1 MVHIGYKI
9 HFSLCTEYIMALS
22 DTKLRSLHGKPYTGS
37 PELSD
42 GDGLGVRISPLGAMT
57 FQFRY
62 RWEGKA
68 QRISLGKYPAM
79 GLKDARALVGE
90 LRLLYDKGINP
101 RTHFDL
107 KHTSS
112 ELTVGECLEH
122 WMDGYVRTQL
132 RKNTINLYEAVV
144 VKHMKDA
151 FKGRPISSISV
162 KDWISFFGAQ
172 EKEGQKRARM
182 MFIQAKS
189 AFSWCLRRQLIDRC
203 EMMRIEPK
211 DVGQRSETGERVLT
225 FNELAQIWIAIERT
239 RASPANKMLHQ
250 LVMMWGCR
258 LSELRL
264 SLKPEFDMKELVWTV
279 PKEHSKMGNVI
290 RRPIF
295 SQAQPMIE
303 RLMDAY
309 DNVMFPGY
317 DINEPI
323 SIAAANRY
331 IGRIRD
337 DMEGVGYWR
346 AHDFRRTVVT
356 RLSEEGVAPHVTE
369 KMMGHD
375 LGGVMAVYNKHD
387 WLEEQRKGYEI
398 FADKLFWH
406 IKNVK

>member
-1 MVHIGYKI
+1 
-9 HFSLCTEYIMALS
+9 MALS
-22 DTKLRSLHGKPYTGS
+22 DTKLRSLYGKPYTGS

-42 GDGLGVRISPLGAMT
+42 GDGLGVRKSPLGAMA

-62 RWEGKA
+62 RWDGKA

-90 LRLLYDKGINP
+90 LRLLYDRGINP
-101 RTHFDL
+101 RTHFES
-107 KHTSS
+107 KHASS
-112 ELTVGECLEH
+112 ELTVKECLDL
-122 WMDGYVRTQL
+122 WMNDYVRTQL
-132 RKNTINLYEAVV
+132 RTNTINLYEAIV
-144 VKHMKDA
+144 VKHMTDA
-151 FKGRPISSISV
+151 FKGRPASSISV
-162 KDWISFFGAQ
+162 KDWISFFSKQ

-189 AFSWCLRRQLIDRC
+189 ALSWCLRRQLIDRC
-203 EMMRIEPK
+203 EIMRIDPK

-264 SLKPEFDMKELVWTV
+264 SLKPEFDMKELIWTV
-279 PKEHSKMGNVI
+279 PKDHSKMGNTI

-295 SQAQPMIE
+295 SQAQPIIE

-309 DNVMFPGY
+309 DNVVFPGY

-337 DMEGVGYWR
+337 EMDGIGYWR

-356 RLSEEGVAPHVTE
+356 RLSEEGIAPHVTE

-387 WLEEQRKGYEI
+387 WLDEQRRGYEL